1 MPKYQVKLF
10 YRKPHVTGA
19 FSVEIS
25 FDQLIENF
33 PSSSIFQITKYV
45 LSHPS
50 KGFLRRLRG
59 ILQARAQAGDI
70 NHVTG
75 DVHYI
80 VFGLP
85 GERTI
90 LTIHDC
96 GLMSH
101 PNPMARMILKW
112 IWLVWPVRHCRYVTA
127 VSEATKRDII
137 RYTGCPPEK
146 IVVIPTVIDDIFR
159 PVAKLFDQH
168 CPRILHVGMAFNK
181 NFERHIKAIAGL
193 NCSLHIIGKLEPHH
207 RKVLEHNGIQYTS
220 EYNISTKDM
229 QRAYAECDLLLF
241 ASTLEGFGMPILE
254 AQTVGRPVVTS
265 NLSSMPEVAGK
276 GACLVDPYS
285 VEDIR
290 SGVMRVIRDRGYRE
304 TLVNHGFRNIRRFS
318 PETVARQYEDLY
330 GRVVNA

>member
-1 MPKYQVKLF
+1 
-10 YRKPHVTGA
+10 
-19 FSVEIS
+19 VEIS

-50 KGFLRRLRG
+50 KGFLPRLRG

-80 VFGLP
+80 VLGLP

-101 PNPMARMILKW
+101 PNPMARRILKW
-112 IWLVWPVRHCRYVTA
+112 LWLDWPVRHCRYVTA
-127 VSEATKRDII
+127 VSKATKQDII
-137 RYTGCPPEK
+137 RYTGCPPDK
-146 IVVIPTVIDDIFR
+146 IVVIPTIIDDIFY
-159 PVAKLFDQH
+159 PVTKPFDQH
-168 CPRILHVGMAFNK
+168 CPCILHIGMAFNK
-181 NFERHIKAIAGL
+181 NFERHIEAIAGL
-193 NCSLHIIGKLEPHH
+193 SCRLHIIGKLESHH
-207 RKVLEHNGIQYTS
+207 KKALEYHGIQYTS
-220 EYNISTKDM
+220 EYNISVQNM

-254 AQTVGRPVVTS
+254 SQTVGRPVVTS
-265 NLSSMPEVAGK
+265 NLSSMPEVAGE

-285 VEDIR
+285 IEDIR
-290 SGVMRVIRDRGYRE
+290 NGVTRVIRDREYRK
-304 TLVNHGFRNIRRFS
+304 TLISHGFHNIRRFS
-318 PETVARQYEDLY
+318 PETVASQYQDLY
-330 GRVVNA
+330 ARIVNI